1 MYTIQQS
8 VEQYHLNQDNSSY
21 VYELLEYLETK
32 LSNKDPHPFNFLR
45 LKSQE
50 LGFSKMSA
58 SNLTIHYW
66 QCRGYSEDEAK
77 LKIAEIQGARTS
89 LKKRKAKMIS
99 EGMTSE
105 SADLKLKEWSKFKSK
120 SVSDSHKRAQ
130 EKDPAYLKS
139 MSHHCKEFW
148 IKKGFSEE
156 ESVKKS
162 GEICANNRK
171 KFFKGL

>member
-130 EKDPAYLKS
+130 EKDPAYLK
-139 MSHHCKEFW
+139 
-148 IKKGFSEE
+148 
-156 ESVKKS
+156 
-162 GEICANNRK
+162 
-171 KFFKGL
+171 